1 MDKIIRNESIF
12 NEESPFIS
20 YDVEKYVSSKTGR
33 SFFFNYWIRN
43 SHDPTGGVIV
53 LTANDGTDDAAQVKV
68 LKNEAGYYLEFSRI
82 SKLSL

>member
-68 LKNEAGYYLEFSRI
+68 LKNEAEYTPHF
-82 SKLSL
+82 